1 MAPFARIQCTAA
13 LVSRPPE
20 KAMPTFSPLGSVPRI
35 FAKSALQK
43 PHDTAGARMAAVR
56 LFAAV
61 LIAVSV
67 QCVAAPF
74 AVQVGEARIG
84 LDAPSGFADT
94 TATASPRL
102 QDLSETLTPASNRI
116 LLFALSDADVRRFTL
131 GDPLEL
137 RRYMIVVT
145 PRGMERERVTEAA
158 FQQFIGDSLAGVGT
172 PPAEKDV
179 VKYLDSR
186 PNGASNLLAELRK
199 DADVVSVLHGARTKA
214 SFFERS
220 RYMLSST
227 TLLLLRGKAL
237 SLYIFTQYE
246 DPSDLE
252 WIRNITTRWVD
263 DVKKL
268 NSPR

>member
-1 MAPFARIQCTAA
+1 
-13 LVSRPPE
+13 
-20 KAMPTFSPLGSVPRI
+20 
-35 FAKSALQK
+35 
-43 PHDTAGARMAAVR
+43 MAAVR
-56 LFAAV
+56 LFAAISTAL
-61 LIAVSV
+61 LIGFSIPCA
-67 QCVAAPF
+67 AAPF
-74 AVQVGEARIG
+74 AVQLGDARIG
-84 LDAPSGFADT
+84 LDAPSGFSDT
-94 TATASPRL
+94 TSTASPRL
-102 QDLSETLTPASNRI
+102 QELSEALTPASNRI

-131 GDPLEL
+131 GDPLDL

-158 FQQFIGDSLAGVGT
+158 FQQFIGESLAGLGT

-186 PNGASNLLAELRK
+186 PSDSTNLLAELRK

-214 SFFERS
+214 GFFERS

-237 SLYIFTQYE
+237 SLSIYTQYD

>member
-1 MAPFARIQCTAA
+1 VHC
-13 LVSRPPE
+13 S
-20 KAMPTFSPLGSVPRI
+20 
-35 FAKSALQK
+35 
-43 PHDTAGARMAAVR
+43 
-56 LFAAV
+56 
-61 LIAVSV
+61 
-67 QCVAAPF
+67 AAPF

-94 TATASPRL
+94 TDTASPRL
-102 QDLSETLTPASNRI
+102 QELSETLTPASNRI

-131 GDPLEL
+131 GDALDL

-145 PRGMERERVTEAA
+145 PRGMERDRVTESI
-158 FQQFIGDSLAGVGT
+158 FKQFIGESLTGLGA

-186 PNGASNLLAELRK
+186 PAGTTNLLAELRK
-199 DADVVSVLHGARTKA
+199 DADVVSILQGARIKGG
-214 SFFERS
+214 FFERS
-220 RYMLSST
+220 KYMLSST

-237 SLYIFTQYE
+237 SLSIYTQYD

-252 WIRNITTRWVD
+252 WIRTTTTRWVD
-263 DVKKL
+263 DLKRL